1 MNPATGQPLE
11 SFPATPPGE
20 VDAILDAAQKAQ
32 EAWGRT
38 DFPHRAQ
45 RMGRAAALLREGARE
60 FGTLITREM
69 GKPLESAISEVEKC
83 ARVCEYYAAHAEAQ
97 LAPEPVETPD
107 EEARTYVAFQPL
119 GVILAIMPWNFP
131 FWQAFRFLSPALM
144 AGNGVL
150 LKHAAN
156 VPGCALA
163 IQEVF
168 HRAGFPPDLLRAVL
182 VDHDEVERIIAHPA
196 IRAVTLTGSGRA
208 GRTVASQAGKALK
221 KTVLELGGSDPYLI
235 LEDAELDPAVEACVR
250 SRLTNS
256 GQSCIAA
263 KRFIVVEAVAD
274 AFQAKLV
281 ERMSSARMG
290 DPMEEGVDV
299 GPQAREDLRDELHRQ
314 VRASVEAG
322 ARSLLGG
329 EVPEGPGF
337 FYPPTV
343 LADVRPGMPAFDEEL
358 FGPVAAVIR
367 AKDETEAVRLA
378 NRSIFGLGAAVF
390 TRDRE
395 RGERIAREELDAG
408 ACFVNDFVRSD
419 PRLPFGGVKES
430 GYGRELSAFGIREFV
445 NVKTV
450 WVE

>member
-1 MNPATGQPLE
+1 VNPATGQELE
-11 SFPATPPGE
+11 GFPVTPPE
-20 VDAILDAAQKAQ
+20 QVEAILDAARRAQ
-32 EAWGRT
+32 EAWRRT
-38 DFPHRAQ
+38 DFLHRAR
-45 RMGRAAALLREGARE
+45 RMERAAALLREGAE
-60 FGTLITREM
+60 DFGALITREM
-69 GKPLESAISEVEKC
+69 GKPLAAAISEVEKC
-83 ARVCEYYAAHAEAQ
+83 ARVCDYYATHAEAQ

-107 EEARTYVAFQPL
+107 TEARTYVAFQPL
-119 GVILAIMPWNFP
+119 GVVLAIMPWNFP

-144 AGNGVL
+144 AGNGAI

-156 VPGCALA
+156 VPGCARA
-163 IQEVF
+163 IEGVF
-168 HRAGFPPDLLRAVL
+168 HGAGFPPDLLRAVL
-182 VDHDEVERIIAHPA
+182 VDHREVERIIAHPV

-208 GRTVASQAGKALK
+208 GREVAAQAGRALK
-221 KTVLELGGSDPYLI
+221 KTVLELGGSDPYLV
-235 LEDAELDPAVEACVR
+235 LEDADLESAVEACVT

-263 KRFIVVEAVAD
+263 KRFIVVDAVAD
-274 AFQAKLV
+274 AFQSRLV
-281 ERMSSARMG
+281 DRMAAARMG
-290 DPMEEGVDV
+290 DPMEAGMEV
-299 GPQAREDLRDELHRQ
+299 GPQAREDLREELHRQ
-314 VRASVEAG
+314 VQESVDAG
-322 ARSLLGG
+322 ARCLLGG
-329 EVPEGPGF
+329 EIPEGPGF

-367 AKDETEAVRLA
+367 TGDEAEAIRLA
-378 NRSIFGLGAAVF
+378 NHSDFGLGAAVF

-395 RGERIAREELDAG
+395 RGERIAREELEAG

-430 GYGRELSAFGIREFV
+430 GYGRELSSFGIREFV